1 MNPKQLACVVL
12 MAIIGALTYGGQMA
26 HKKTDAMRKSAE
38 KAMGDATAA
47 DGARQTAEILTTRT
61 KAETDEL
68 RRFLKSWVPYVDKVQ
83 TEQEVVSA
91 VELSLRDKNITLVTS
106 NKTEGKNTRENKLM
120 PKIFF
125 TTVVIEDEYAKVVN
139 WLGEIEKRLPLARVT
154 SCRMT
159 GGSTPLQMRLDVSL
173 ETPIVNL
180 AIDAPATPAATKK
193 S

>member
-12 MAIIGALTYGGQMA
+12 MAIIGALTYGGQIA

-38 KAMGDATAA
+38 KALGDSTAA
-47 DGARQTAEILTTRT
+47 DGARQTAEILMTRT

-83 TEQEVVSA
+83 TEQEVESA
-91 VELSLRDKNITLVTS
+91 IELSLRDKNITLVS
-106 NKTEGKNTRENKLM
+106 SRKTEVKNSRENKLM
-120 PKIFF
+120 PKIVF
-125 TTVVIEDEYAKVVN
+125 TTLVIEDEYAKVVN

-159 GGSTPLQMRLDVSL
+159 GGSSVRQMRLDVSL

-180 AIDAPATPAATKK
+180 AIDAPATPPATKK